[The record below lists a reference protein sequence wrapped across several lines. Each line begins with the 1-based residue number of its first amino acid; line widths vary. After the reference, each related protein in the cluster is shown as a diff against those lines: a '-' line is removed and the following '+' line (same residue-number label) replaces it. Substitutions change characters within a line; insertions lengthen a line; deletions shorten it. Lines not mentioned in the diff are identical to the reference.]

1 MDAVTTDLDVDA
13 IIAVDVTAVAGVGV
27 AMAFLLS
34 EMVPAAVF
42 SGSLFFCVP
51 AETTAS
57 DATTDAEPAIPAGS
71 SLSSCFSAADAAI
84 AADANSICSVKRR
97 QRQPLCLFFY
107 SKWNPPL
114 LKSPAGQDPA
124 GLERQMS
131 PKGPNPGGKSCR
143 QDSFLPAVFG
153 KIWFLS
159 FFNSLSFL
167 FLFFSFLS
175 HYAFQV
181 YLIDGIIFFHYHG
194 FLFLIFHVHPSPI
207 EYVKQPASVIL

>member
-1 MDAVTTDLDVDA
+1 M
-13 IIAVDVTAVAGVGV
+13 

-57 DATTDAEPAIPAGS
+57 DATTDAETAIPAGS

-114 LKSPAGQDPA
+114 LKSLPGRIPPGWKGRCHRRVPTQAENPAGRILFYQLC
-124 GLERQMS
+124 LERS
-131 PKGPNPGGKSCR
+131 G
-143 QDSFLPAVFG
+143 SFPSSTACLFSS
-153 KIWFLS
+153 S
-159 FFNSLSFL
+159 F
-167 FLFFSFLS
+167 FLFFRITHSRS
-175 HYAFQV
+175 
-181 YLIDGIIFFHYHG
+181 I
-194 FLFLIFHVHPSPI
+194 S
-207 EYVKQPASVIL
+207 

>member
-13 IIAVDVTAVAGVGV
+13 IIAVDVTAVAGV

-57 DATTDAEPAIPAGS
+57 DATTDAETAIPAGS

-107 SKWNPPL
+107 SK
-114 LKSPAGQDPA
+114 
-124 GLERQMS
+124 
-131 PKGPNPGGKSCR
+131 
-143 QDSFLPAVFG
+143 
-153 KIWFLS
+153 
-159 FFNSLSFL
+159 
-167 FLFFSFLS
+167 
-175 HYAFQV
+175 
-181 YLIDGIIFFHYHG
+181 
-194 FLFLIFHVHPSPI
+194 
-207 EYVKQPASVIL
+207 